1 MNPKEAILKI
11 KALFE
16 DMPKE
21 EAPAEEPAKDPSKTE
36 FAEYTLADGAKIQIS
51 SLEIGGEVKDMDG
64 NALPDGEYKLS
75 DGQSIMV
82 SVGKIAEISSA
93 EEDTIPEEAPADM
106 TKDMEKKM
114 EEMAAEFQAKI
125 SDMEI
130 MNAALIAKLEAL
142 ESKSK
147 TGFSQVVELIEEMTK
162 IPQADPIEKPQSF
175 KFEATKDI
183 KFERLNKYRNAIL
196 NNKN

>member
-16 DMPKE
+16 DMPKQE
-21 EAPAEEPAKDPSKTE
+21 EAPVEEVKAAE
-36 FAEYTLADGAKIQIS
+36 FAEYSLADGTKVMIS
-51 SLEIGGEVKDMDG
+51 SLEVGGEVKLEDG
-64 NALPDGEYKLS
+64 SNAPDGQHQLA
-75 DGQSIMV
+75 DGTQISTLE
-82 SVGKIAEISSA
+82 GKIVEI
-93 EEDTIPEEAPADM
+93 EMPEKPEQENVDVEVES
-106 TKDMEKKM
+106 KKMEKKM
-114 EEMAAEFQAKI
+114 EEMAAEFQSKI

-142 ESKSK
+142 ENKSK
-147 TGFSQVVELIEEMTK
+147 TGFSQVVELIEEMSK
-162 IPQADPIEKPQSF
+162 VPQADPIEMPQSF

>member
-16 DMPKE
+16 DMPKQE
-21 EAPAEEPAKDPSKTE
+21 EAPAEEVKADE
-36 FAEYTLADGAKIQIS
+36 FAEYSLADGTKVMIS
-51 SLEIGGEVKDMDG
+51 SLEVGGEVKLEDG
-64 NALPDGEYKLS
+64 SNAPDGEHQLA
-75 DGQSIMV
+75 DGTQISTLE
-82 SVGKIAEISSA
+82 GKIVEIEKA
-93 EEDTIPEEAPADM
+93 EEPAQENVDVEVES
-106 TKDMEKKM
+106 KKMEKKM
-114 EEMAAEFQAKI
+114 EEMAAEFQSKI

-142 ESKSK
+142 ENKSK
-147 TGFSQVVELIEEMTK
+147 TGFSQVVELIEEMSK
-162 IPQADPIEKPQSF
+162 VPQADPIEMPQSF

>member
-16 DMPKE
+16 DMPKQE
-21 EAPAEEPAKDPSKTE
+21 EAPVEEVKAAE
-36 FAEYTLADGAKIQIS
+36 FAEYSLADGTKVMIS
-51 SLEIGGEVKDMDG
+51 SLEVGGEVKLEDG
-64 NALPDGEYKLS
+64 SNAPDGEHQLA
-75 DGQSIMV
+75 DGTQISTLE
-82 SVGKIAEISSA
+82 GKIVEIEKAEV
-93 EEDTIPEEAPADM
+93 PAQENVDVEVES
-106 TKDMEKKM
+106 KKMEKKM
-114 EEMAAEFQAKI
+114 EEMAAEFQSKI

-142 ESKSK
+142 ENKSK
-147 TGFSQVVELIEEMTK
+147 TGFSQVVELIEEMSK
-162 IPQADPIEKPQSF
+162 VPQADPIEMPQSF

>member
-16 DMPKE
+16 DMPKQE
-21 EAPAEEPAKDPSKTE
+21 EAPAEEVKAAE
-36 FAEYTLADGAKIQIS
+36 FAEYSLADGTKVMIS
-51 SLEIGGEVKDMDG
+51 SLEVGGEVKLEDG
-64 NALPDGEYKLS
+64 SNAPDGEHQLA
-75 DGQSIMV
+75 DGSQI
-82 SVGKIAEISSA
+82 SVLDGKITEIK
-93 EEDTIPEEAPADM
+93 IPEKPEQENVDVEIES
-106 TKDMEKKM
+106 KKMEKKM
-114 EEMAAEFQAKI
+114 EEMAAEFQSKI

-130 MNAALIAKLEAL
+130 MNAALMAKLEAL
-142 ESKSK
+142 ENKSK
-147 TGFSQVVELIEEMTK
+147 TGFSQVVELIEEMSK
-162 IPQADPIEKPQSF
+162 VPQADPIEMPQTF

>member
-16 DMPKE
+16 DMPKPE
-21 EAPAEEPAKDPSKTE
+21 EAPVEEVKAAD
-36 FAEYTLADGAKIQIS
+36 FAEYTLADGTKVMIS
-51 SLEIGGEVKDMDG
+51 SLEVGGEVKLEDG
-64 NALPDGEYKLS
+64 SNAPDGEHQLA
-75 DGQSIMV
+75 DGTQISTLE
-82 SVGKIAEISSA
+82 GKIVEIEKA
-93 EEDTIPEEAPADM
+93 EEPSQENVEV
-106 TKDMEKKM
+106 ESKKM
-114 EEMAAEFQAKI
+114 DKKIEEMAAEFQSKI
-125 SDMEI
+125 SNI
-130 MNAALIAKLEAL
+130 INAALMAKIEAL

-147 TGFSQVVELIEEMTK
+147 TGFAQVVELIEEMSK
-162 IPQADPIEKPQSF
+162 VPQADPIEMPQTF

>member
-21 EAPAEEPAKDPSKTE
+21 EAPAEEVKAAE
-36 FAEYTLADGAKIQIS
+36 FAEYSLADGTKVMIS
-51 SLEIGGEVKDMDG
+51 SLEVGGEVKLEDG
-64 NALPDGEYKLS
+64 SNAPDGDHQLA
-75 DGQSIMV
+75 DGSQI
-82 SVGKIAEISSA
+82 SVLDGKIIEIKM
-93 EEDTIPEEAPADM
+93 PEKPEQENVDVEVES
-106 TKDMEKKM
+106 KKMEKKM
-114 EEMAAEFQAKI
+114 EEMAAEFQSKI

-130 MNAALIAKLEAL
+130 MNAALMAKLEAL
-142 ESKSK
+142 ENKSK
-147 TGFSQVVELIEEMTK
+147 TGFSQVVELIEEMSK
-162 IPQADPIEKPQSF
+162 VPQADPIEMPQTF

>member
-16 DMPKE
+16 DMPKQE
-21 EAPAEEPAKDPSKTE
+21 EPAVEEVKKADFAEYSLADGTKVMISSLEVGGEVKLEDGSNAPDGEHQLADGTQISTLEGKIVEIEKAEEPAQENVDVEVESK
-36 FAEYTLADGAKIQIS
+36 K
-51 SLEIGGEVKDMDG
+51 
-64 NALPDGEYKLS
+64 
-75 DGQSIMV
+75 
-82 SVGKIAEISSA
+82 
-93 EEDTIPEEAPADM
+93 
-106 TKDMEKKM
+106 MEKKM
-114 EEMAAEFQAKI
+114 EEMAAEFQSKI

-142 ESKSK
+142 ENKSK
-147 TGFSQVVELIEEMTK
+147 TGFSQVVELIEEMSK
-162 IPQADPIEKPQSF
+162 VPQADPIEMPQSF

>member
-16 DMPKE
+16 DMPKQE
-21 EAPAEEPAKDPSKTE
+21 EAPVEEVKAAEFAEYSLADGTKVMISSLEVGGEVKLEDGSNAPDGEHQLADGTQISTLEGKIVEIQKAEEPAQENVDVEVESK
-36 FAEYTLADGAKIQIS
+36 K
-51 SLEIGGEVKDMDG
+51 
-64 NALPDGEYKLS
+64 
-75 DGQSIMV
+75 
-82 SVGKIAEISSA
+82 
-93 EEDTIPEEAPADM
+93 
-106 TKDMEKKM
+106 MEKKM
-114 EEMAAEFQAKI
+114 EEMAAEFQSKI

-130 MNAALIAKLEAL
+130 MNAALMAKLEAL
-142 ESKSK
+142 ENKSK
-147 TGFSQVVELIEEMTK
+147 TGFSQVVELIEEMSK
-162 IPQADPIEKPQSF
+162 VPQADPIEMPQSF

>member
-16 DMPKE
+16 DMPKQE
-21 EAPAEEPAKDPSKTE
+21 EAPAEEVKAAE
-36 FAEYTLADGAKIQIS
+36 FAEYSLADGTKVMIS
-51 SLEIGGEVKDMDG
+51 SLEVGGEVKLEDG
-64 NALPDGEYKLS
+64 SNAPDGEHQLA
-75 DGQSIMV
+75 DGTQISTLE
-82 SVGKIAEISSA
+82 GKIVEIEKAEV
-93 EEDTIPEEAPADM
+93 PAQENVDVEVES
-106 TKDMEKKM
+106 KKMEKKM
-114 EEMAAEFQAKI
+114 EEMAAEFQSKI

-130 MNAALIAKLEAL
+130 MNAALMAKLEAL
-142 ESKSK
+142 ENKSK
-147 TGFSQVVELIEEMTK
+147 TGFSQVVELIEEMSK
-162 IPQADPIEKPQSF
+162 VPQADPIEMPQSF

>member
-16 DMPKE
+16 DMPKQE
-21 EAPAEEPAKDPSKTE
+21 EAPVEEVKAAEFAEYSLADGTKVMISSLEVGGEVKLEDGSNAPDGEHQLADGTQISTLEGKIVEIKKAEEPAQENVDVEVESK
-36 FAEYTLADGAKIQIS
+36 K
-51 SLEIGGEVKDMDG
+51 
-64 NALPDGEYKLS
+64 
-75 DGQSIMV
+75 
-82 SVGKIAEISSA
+82 
-93 EEDTIPEEAPADM
+93 
-106 TKDMEKKM
+106 MEKKM
-114 EEMAAEFQAKI
+114 EEMAAEFQSKI

-142 ESKSK
+142 ENKSK
-147 TGFSQVVELIEEMTK
+147 TGFSQVVELIEEMSK
-162 IPQADPIEKPQSF
+162 VPQADPIEMPQSF

>member
-21 EAPAEEPAKDPSKTE
+21 EEAPVEEVKAAD
-36 FAEYTLADGAKIQIS
+36 FAEYSLADGTKVMIS
-51 SLEIGGEVKDMDG
+51 SIEVGGEVKLEDG
-64 NALPDGEYKLS
+64 SNAPDGEHQLA
-75 DGQSIMV
+75 DGTQISTLE
-82 SVGKIAEISSA
+82 GKIVEIEKA
-93 EEDTIPEEAPADM
+93 EEPKQENVDVES
-106 TKDMEKKM
+106 KKIDKKI
-114 EEMAAEFQAKI
+114 EEMTADFQAKI

-142 ESKSK
+142 ENKSKS
-147 TGFSQVVELIEEMTK
+147 GFSQVVELIEEMSK
-162 IPQADPIEKPQSF
+162 VPQADPIEMPQSF

-183 KFERLNKYRNAIL
+183 KFDRLNKYRNAIL

>member
-16 DMPKE
+16 DMPKQE
-21 EAPAEEPAKDPSKTE
+21 EAPAEEVKAAE
-36 FAEYTLADGAKIQIS
+36 FAEYSLADGTKVMIS
-51 SLEIGGEVKDMDG
+51 SLEVGGEVKLEDG
-64 NALPDGEYKLS
+64 SNAPDGDHQLA
-75 DGQSIMV
+75 DGSQI
-82 SVGKIAEISSA
+82 SVLDGKITEI
-93 EEDTIPEEAPADM
+93 EMPEKPEQENVDVEVES
-106 TKDMEKKM
+106 KKIEKKM

-130 MNAALIAKLEAL
+130 MNAALMAKLEAL
-142 ESKSK
+142 ENKSK
-147 TGFSQVVELIEEMTK
+147 TGFSQVVELIEEMSK
-162 IPQADPIEKPQSF
+162 VPQADPIEMPQTF